1 MELWIN
7 PACSKCR
14 SAREALDAAGMSYT
28 ERRYL
33 DDPPSTAELA
43 GVLARLGLE
52 PWHIAREKE
61 TRELGVVPPRDQAH
75 RDQWLGLLAEHPSL
89 IQRPIITADDGTTVV
104 GRDEESLG
112 RLITAQVAAQESAQ
126 ESAER
131 G

>member
-14 SAREALDAAGMSYT
+14 SARDALDAAGVEYT

-43 GVLARLGLE
+43 DVLARLGLE

-61 TRELGVVPPRDQAH
+61 TRDLGVDIPRDAEH
-75 RDQWLGLLAEHPSL
+75 RDQWLGVLAEHPEL

-104 GRDEESLG
+104 GRDEESVD
-112 RLITAQVAAQESAQ
+112 RVIA
-126 ESAER
+126 AER

>member
-14 SAREALDAAGMSYT
+14 SAKAALDEAGVSYT

-33 DDPPSTAELA
+33 EEPPTTAELA
-43 GVLARLGLE
+43 DVLDRMGLQ
-52 PWHIAREKE
+52 PWDIARAKE
-61 TRELGVVPPRDQAH
+61 TREAGIDLPKDPAH
-75 RDQWLGLLAEHPSL
+75 REDWLAAMVANPKT

-104 GRDEESLG
+104 ARDEETL
-112 RLITAQVAAQESAQ
+112 RQVI
-126 ESAER
+126 